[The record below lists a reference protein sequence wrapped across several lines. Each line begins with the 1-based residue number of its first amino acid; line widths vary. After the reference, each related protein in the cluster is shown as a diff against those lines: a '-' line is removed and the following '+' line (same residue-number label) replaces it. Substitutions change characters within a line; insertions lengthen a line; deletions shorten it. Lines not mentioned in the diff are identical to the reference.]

1 MENYKSRNA
10 TLIFFDSLHFVYYN
24 VRMKIIFYSDVHFS
38 TYSSIFRKRGKNY
51 SARLESCINSVGWAE
66 DYAERIGADLIVI
79 GGDFFDRSD
88 LSAEELTALKE
99 VYFSQKI
106 NHVVLVGNHEMK
118 TRNRSLTSAHL
129 FQTLHGVFNVFDS
142 PVVWNGSE
150 TNMSFNCLYLPYIN
164 EEERHA
170 FVEYLPKNDLPSVV
184 FSHNDI
190 AGIQLGQFT
199 SKEGFSL
206 NDIEKYSALFI
217 NGHLHNG
224 MFLNKQHTICN
235 VGNLTGKDFGE
246 NGFQFKHQIAVID
259 TDKLSIELVDNPY
272 AAYFYK
278 LDFHKSITESEITTA
293 CSSLAPI
300 SCITCNVEIDDVQV
314 VKSVLDNLP
323 SVVDYRLIA
332 TKAQGEQPEI
342 INNVETFAS
351 IDHIASFKDYV
362 RLEIGKS
369 ELLEKELQELV

>member
-1 MENYKSRNA
+1 MG
-10 TLIFFDSLHFVYYN
+10 L
-24 VRMKIIFYSDVHFS
+24 KIVFYSDVHFS
-38 TYSSIFRKRGKNY
+38 TYSSIFRKRGKTY

-79 GGDFFDRSD
+79 GGDFFDKSD

-106 NHVVLVGNHEMK
+106 NHIVLVGNHEMK

-129 FQTLHGVFNVFDS
+129 FQTLHGTFDVFDT
-142 PVVWNGSE
+142 PVVWKGLEINK
-150 TNMSFNCLYLPYIN
+150 NFNYVFLPYIN

-170 FVEYLPKNDLPSVV
+170 FVEYLPNNDLPSIV

-199 SKEGFSL
+199 SKEGFEIT
-206 NDIEKYSALFI
+206 DIEQSSALFI

-224 MFLNKQHTICN
+224 TFLNQRHTICN

-246 NGFQFKHQIAVID
+246 NGFQFKHQLAVID
-259 TDKLSIELVDNPY
+259 TDTMSIELVDNPY

-278 LDFHKSITESEITTA
+278 FEFHKGISETEVQNI

-300 SCITCNVEIDDVQV
+300 SCITCKVEIDDAQV
-314 VKSVLDNLP
+314 VKSALDNLP
-323 SVVDYRLIA
+323 WVVDYRLIA
-332 TKAQGEQPEI
+332 TNAQGEQPESD
-342 INNVETFAS
+342 NVVDTFTS
-351 IDHIASFKDYV
+351 IDHISAFKTYIKSQ
-362 RLEIGKS
+362 IGDS